1 MIRSAL
7 KHFIINSVAIYLVSL
22 AISGM
27 VFADGINT
35 VILTG
40 TALAVTSLVIKPVIN
55 ILLLPLNLVTF
66 GFFRWVGYAVALYIV
81 TLLVPGFKIANF
93 AFNGLST
100 YWISIPPVSLNG
112 ILAFV
117 AFSFALA
124 LTSSVIGWLLK

>member
-27 VFADGINT
+27 VFADGLNT

-40 TALAVTSLVIKPVIN
+40 IALAVTSLVIKPVIN

>member
-1 MIRSAL
+1 MIRNAL
-7 KHFIINSVAIYLVSL
+7 KHFIINSVAIYLVSI

-27 VFADGINT
+27 VFADGVNT
-35 VILTG
+35 IILTG
-40 TALAVTSLVIKPVIN
+40 TALAVTSLIIKPVIN

-81 TLLVPGFKIANF
+81 TLLVPGFKIAGF

-100 YWISIPPVSLNG
+100 YWISIPAVSLQG